1 MPEKP
6 ESREARLGEKMI
18 ELRIRFWTDELA
30 EEGRIQPKHAWT
42 SGVVRMARNESH
54 DINPNNPRPFNSMMD
69 GLHALE
75 GRSYSFEFSI
85 TFARQVFTQQETGQ
99 TSAQLPIAGF
109 GVALTKTTQS
119 C

>member
-18 ELRIRFWTDELA
+18 EIRIRFWTDELA

-54 DINPNNPRPFNSMMD
+54 DITPNNPRPFNSLMD
-69 GLHALE
+69 MPRVIEMVLIEHGVKLHRLSRMAK
-75 GRSYSFEFSI
+75 YI
-85 TFARQVFTQQETGQ
+85 
-99 TSAQLPIAGF
+99 
-109 GVALTKTTQS
+109 K
-119 C
+119 